1 MVSTLIIVIA
11 AVLSLFLVWEILRSG
26 MPEIR
31 SLDDWERKKHEVD
44 PVALRILLEPS
55 EEKFLRES
63 LSPVQ
68 FRRFQ
73 RARCRLALR
82 ILELVEDNA
91 AMLIKLGHLARVG
104 ANPALAKEAD
114 ELISRALRLRVNLLF
129 VQAYLWLKWL
139 FPGWMPSVPALE
151 MPYEELL
158 GYLSQIRQQRQWDVQ
173 RKPVPT

>member
-1 MVSTLIIVIA
+1 MASTLIIVIA

-31 SLDDWERKKHEVD
+31 SLDDWEHKKHEVD
-44 PVALRILLEPS
+44 VVALRILLEPS

-82 ILELVEDNA
+82 ILELVGNNA

-104 ANPALAKEAD
+104 ANPALANEAD

-139 FPGWMPSVPALE
+139 FPGWMLSLPALE

-158 GYLSQIRQQRQWDVQ
+158 GNLSRIRQQRQWDVQ
-173 RKPVPT
+173 RKPVLT

>member
-31 SLDDWERKKHEVD
+31 SLNDWERKKHEVD
-44 PVALRILLEPS
+44 LAALRILLEPS
-55 EEKFLRES
+55 EGKFLHES
-63 LSPVQ
+63 LSRVQ

-104 ANPALAKEAD
+104 ANPALAEEAD
-114 ELISRALRLRVNLLF
+114 ELISR
-129 VQAYLWLKWL
+129 
-139 FPGWMPSVPALE
+139 
-151 MPYEELL
+151 
-158 GYLSQIRQQRQWDVQ
+158 
-173 RKPVPT
+173 

>member
-1 MVSTLIIVIA
+1 MVSTLIIVIG

-44 PVALRILLEPS
+44 LVALRILLAPS
-55 EEKFLRES
+55 EERFLRES
-63 LSPVQ
+63 RSPVH
-68 FRRFQ
+68 FRCFQ
-73 RARCRLALR
+73 RARYRLALR

-114 ELISRALRLRVNLLF
+114 ELVSRALRLRVTLLF

-139 FPGWMPSVPALE
+139 FPGWMLSVPALE

-158 GYLSQIRQQRQWDVQ
+158 GYLSRIRQQRQLDV
-173 RKPVPT
+173 RREPVPT